1 MIAGIG
7 TDLVDISRMQG
18 LIERHHDG
26 VVRRILAPQELADW
40 QASRDQARFL
50 AKRFAA
56 KEALAKALG
65 TGVRAPVLLTAIHVE
80 HDAAGKPQLAFAAEL
95 AEYLRQRGITAH
107 HLSISDERT
116 HALAFVV
123 LECADAAPTRERT
136 S

>member
-18 LIERHHDG
+18 LIERHSEG
-26 VVRRILAPQELADW
+26 IVRRILAPQELVDW
-40 QASRDQARFL
+40 QASRDQPRFL

-65 TGVRAPVLLTAIHVE
+65 TGVRAPVLLTAIYVG
-80 HDAAGKPQLAFAAEL
+80 HDAAGKPELGFAPEL
-95 AEYLRQRGITAH
+95 AEHLRQRGITAY
-107 HLSISDERT
+107 HLSISDERS

-123 LECADAAPTRERT
+123 LECADAAPTREMT
-136 S
+136 P